1 MFVFKRRMLFL
12 FLLALLLIPTATAM
26 MQDGGKGDEIP
37 TATEEIDTED
47 WVTLEGEGVTLLVP
61 PTWIDMNADVDELMA
76 SLEDAD
82 SNIDLE
88 ALADMA
94 ASLGDVYLMFAMNT
108 EASDVTFTTN
118 LNVVGLDI
126 GATMPM
132 EMLLD
137 ANIDA
142 MRATMPDI
150 EGEII
155 EINDEEVG
163 NVFAAYEL
171 NGLNVQQVQYYF
183 MRDTWLYVVTFT
195 TTDDYFEELEPEFA
209 AIAETLETEND

>member
-37 TATEEIDTED
+37 TANEEIDTED

-61 PTWIDMNADVDELMA
+61 PTWIDMNADVDDLMA

>member
-1 MFVFKRRMLFL
+1 MIAI
-12 FLLALLLIPTATAM
+12 ALLD
-26 MQDGGKGDEIP
+26 DGWPEGM
-37 TATEEIDTED
+37 AD
-47 WVTLEGEGVTLLVP
+47 W
-61 PTWIDMNADVDELMA
+61 
-76 SLEDAD
+76 
-82 SNIDLE
+82 E

>member
-61 PTWIDMNADVDELMA
+61 PTWIDMNADVDDLMA